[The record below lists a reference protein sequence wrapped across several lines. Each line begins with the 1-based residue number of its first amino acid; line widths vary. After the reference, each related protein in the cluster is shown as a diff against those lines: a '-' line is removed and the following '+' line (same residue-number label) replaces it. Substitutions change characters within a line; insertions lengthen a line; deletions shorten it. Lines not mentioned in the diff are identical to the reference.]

1 MPSRL
6 KLCLVVLCAQVWA
19 LPQSIPTP
27 APVEEKEPASIA
39 GVVRSDS
46 TGQPLRRAQ
55 VLLGPAETSGS
66 ALVQTTDEKGKFS
79 FPKVAPGTYSITVQ
93 RDGYL
98 KQTAGRI
105 GAYKMPP
112 IFLIQP
118 GQDVGSLDFRMVPW
132 GVVSGKVKFDDAEPA
147 VGVTVQMY
155 REYYRRGRHG
165 WEVAA
170 NTRTNDLGEYR
181 VHGLDPGSYYVAALY
196 QKPQLPP
203 NAEEQRRADASGKSR
218 DELSYAVT
226 FYPDVQKLADAVA
239 IRVTAGQ
246 EIGSIDIFLTLVH
259 TVRIHGRVTSA
270 LSGTMVESPGIT
282 LRWNDADNT
291 ASVSAPVD
299 VTLDKNHEFEIKGV
313 TPGPYVILT
322 TGTDNGK
329 TLSARTAISV
339 GDADV
344 EALSIVIGPEQ
355 NWKGKIL
362 LDGDDSIKLPGLV
375 VELEPRRSIAI
386 PARANVGENLE
397 FILPF
402 LPQETYDL
410 MVLNLP
416 EDLYLEAVRL
426 GKNDRLS
433 TGLEAEPGADPEEV
447 EVVLSARGGKVL
459 GRAVTATDSSVVA
472 TGASVLLIPD
482 PPVGRVSAYRL
493 TYADQYGNF
502 LIHGVAPGDYI
513 ALAWFDQPPCEIN
526 NPDDITACRA
536 QGLKLA
542 VSEEAMESIQVTAR

>member
-1 MPSRL
+1 
-6 KLCLVVLCAQVWA
+6 
-19 LPQSIPTP
+19 
-27 APVEEKEPASIA
+27 
-39 GVVRSDS
+39 
-46 TGQPLRRAQ
+46 
-55 VLLGPAETSGS
+55 
-66 ALVQTTDEKGKFS
+66 
-79 FPKVAPGTYSITVQ
+79 
-93 RDGYL
+93 
-98 KQTAGRI
+98 
-105 GAYKMPP
+105 
-112 IFLIQP
+112 
-118 GQDVGSLDFRMVPW
+118 
-132 GVVSGKVKFDDAEPA
+132 
-147 VGVTVQMY
+147 
-155 REYYRRGRHG
+155 
-165 WEVAA
+165 
-170 NTRTNDLGEYR
+170 
-181 VHGLDPGSYYVAALY
+181 
-196 QKPQLPP
+196 
-203 NAEEQRRADASGKSR
+203 
-218 DELSYAVT
+218 
-226 FYPDVQKLADAVA
+226 
-239 IRVTAGQ
+239 
-246 EIGSIDIFLTLVH
+246 
-259 TVRIHGRVTSA
+259 
-270 LSGTMVESPGIT
+270 MVESPGIT